1 MPEET
6 PQHRLN
12 FALVNITTD
21 QLDITPDVFEN
32 GKATKINAG
41 LNFGADN
48 ERKLLKVMLNN
59 TFFHSESEKPLP
71 DEADNPFI
79 SITVSCVFAIDP
91 DSWNKLADN
100 EKMQLT
106 LPRDLAGHFASIT
119 QSTARGVLH
128 NQTENT
134 EFNRFMI
141 PANNIID
148 IIPGNVTIAFRKK
161 A

>member
-12 FALVNITTD
+12 FALVNISTD
-21 QLDITPDVFEN
+21 QLDINPDIYAK

-48 ERKLLKVMLNN
+48 ERRLLKVMLTN

-79 SITVSCVFAIDP
+79 NITLSCVFAIDP
-91 DSWNKLADN
+91 ESWDMLADT
-100 EKMQLT
+100 EKKQVT

-141 PANNIID
+141 PANNITD
-148 IIPGNVTIAFRKK
+148 IIPGNVTIAFRTKD
-161 A
+161 